1 MSERGAYHGSGRNE
15 AERAVTWKK
24 WLAVLLVLA
33 GLGYGASLWLRGP
46 IVATA
51 TAQRGDVAEVVYA
64 TGAVEPLTWSKVLPL
79 LRARIVEHCR
89 CEGQFVNK
97 GQILAKLDDTAAQA
111 ELAQVQTKRDFAE
124 SDVKRLA
131 NLIAT
136 GATTR
141 LTLERAETE
150 LRQLD
155 SQIAAL
161 RARLTDYLLV
171 APKEGIVLRADGQVG
186 DIPVTTDVLFWV
198 GQPKP
203 LQVIADVNEED
214 IAKVMVGQ
222 TALLRNDGFPNG
234 ALRATVSSITPKG
247 DPLTKTF
254 RAYLALPEESPLRIG
269 MSVEAN
275 IIIREKRAVLLVPA
289 EAIRNA
295 GGKASVFTVENGKL
309 RQMPVETGIRGS
321 RLVEVTSG
329 LAEGGVVASPV
340 KAEFRD
346 GQSVRVAR

>member
-1 MSERGAYHGSGRNE
+1 MAITSNGMAVSENAKFANEQFEYWKENGFFMERGTGDQGSGM
-15 AERAVTWKK
+15 AAVFKTYN
-24 WLAVLLVLA
+24 AM
-33 GLGYGASLWLRGP
+33 
-46 IVATA
+46 
-51 TAQRGDVAEVVYA
+51 
-64 TGAVEPLTWSKVLPL
+64 
-79 LRARIVEHCR
+79 
-89 CEGQFVNK
+89 
-97 GQILAKLDDTAAQA
+97 
-111 ELAQVQTKRDFAE
+111 KR
-124 SDVKRLA
+124 SM
-131 NLIAT
+131 T
-136 GATTR
+136 
-141 LTLERAETE
+141 
-150 LRQLD
+150 D

-309 RQMPVETGIRGS
+309 KQVPVETGIRGS

-329 LAEGGVVASPV
+329 SSFEDDAAEAPVTEPGDDRIVSYRIAGPLFFGSTPRFGDVMSRIGIRPRVYLLDLAAVPLVAAEAGAGIGNLINRAAGREG
-340 KAEFRD
+340 
-346 GQSVRVAR
+346 

>member
-1 MSERGAYHGSGRNE
+1 VVN
-15 AERAVTWKK
+15 WKK
-24 WLAVLLVLA
+24 LLAGLLVLA
-33 GLGYGASLWLRGP
+33 GLGYGATLWLRGP
-46 IVATA
+46 VVTVA

-64 TGAVEPLTWSKVLPL
+64 TGAIEPVTWSKVLPL

-89 CEGQFVNK
+89 CEGQFVTK

-111 ELAQVQTKRDFAE
+111 ELSQVLTKRDFAE

-141 LTLERAETE
+141 LMLERAETE

-203 LQVIADVNEED
+203 LHVIADVNEED
-214 IAKVMVGQ
+214 IAKVSVGQ

-234 ALRATVSSITPKG
+234 ALRATVASLTPKG
-247 DPLTKTF
+247 DPVTKTF
-254 RAYLALPEESPLRIG
+254 RAYLALPEDTPLRIG

-275 IIIREKRAVLLVPA
+275 IVIRERKAALLVPA
-289 EAIRNA
+289 EALRIAN
-295 GGKASVFTVENGKL
+295 GKASIFTVENGQLK
-309 RQMPVETGIRGS
+309 QMPVETGIRGG
-321 RLVEVTSG
+321 RLVEITSP
-329 LAEGGVVASPV
+329 LAEGTVLVSPL
-340 KAEFRD
+340 KADFRD
-346 GQSVRVAR
+346 GQAVRVAR

>member
-1 MSERGAYHGSGRNE
+1 
-15 AERAVTWKK
+15 VTWTRI
-24 WLAVLLVLA
+24 LAGLLVLI
-33 GLGYGASLWLRGP
+33 GGGYAALLWLRGP
-46 IVATA
+46 LVTAA

-64 TGAVEPLTWSKVLPL
+64 TGAIEPLTWSKVLPL
-79 LRARIVEHCR
+79 LRARIVAHCR
-89 CEGQFVNK
+89 CEGQLVTK
-97 GQILAKLDDTAAQA
+97 GQVLAKLDDTAAQA
-111 ELAQVQTKRDFAE
+111 ELAQVLTKRNFAE
-124 SDVKRLA
+124 GDVKRLA

-214 IAKVMVGQ
+214 IAKVSLGQ
-222 TALLRNDGFPNG
+222 VALLRNDGFPNG
-234 ALRATVSSITPKG
+234 NLSATVASITPKG
-247 DPLTKTF
+247 DPVTKTF

-275 IIIREKRAVLLVPA
+275 IVIRERKAALLVPA
-289 EAIRNA
+289 EAIRTIK
-295 GGKASVFTVENGKL
+295 GKAHVLAIENGRL
-309 RQMPVETGIRGS
+309 RQVSIETGIRGS
-321 RLVEVTSG
+321 RLVEVVAG
-329 LAEGGVVASPV
+329 LAEGATLASPV
-340 KAEFRD
+340 KAEYAD
-346 GQSVRVAR
+346 GQSVRVAP

>member
-1 MSERGAYHGSGRNE
+1 M
-15 AERAVTWKK
+15 WKK
-24 WLAVLLVLA
+24 LLAGLLVLA
-33 GLGYGASLWLRGP
+33 GLGYAASLWLRGP
-46 IVATA
+46 IVTAA

-64 TGAVEPLTWSKVLPL
+64 TGAIEPVTWSKVLPL

-89 CEGQFVNK
+89 CEGQFVAK
-97 GQILAKLDDTAAQA
+97 GQVLARLDDTAAQA
-111 ELAQVQTKRDFAE
+111 ELAQILTKRDFAE
-124 SDVKRLA
+124 SDVRRLA

-214 IAKVMVGQ
+214 IAKVTVGQ
-222 TALLRNDGFPNG
+222 VALLRNDGFPNG
-234 ALRATVSSITPKG
+234 ALRATVAAITPKG
-247 DPLTKTF
+247 DPVTKTF
-254 RAYLALPEESPLRIG
+254 RAYLALPDDTPLRIG

-275 IIIREKRAVLLVPA
+275 IIIRERKAALLVPA
-289 EAIRNA
+289 EAIRPVA
-295 GGKASVFTVENGKL
+295 GKPTVFAIENGKL
-309 RQMPVETGIRGS
+309 KSIAVETGIRGS
-321 RLVEVTSG
+321 RLVEVTAG
-329 LAEGGVVASPV
+329 LSEGVVVASPL

-346 GQSVRVAR
+346 GQSVRVAP

>member
-1 MSERGAYHGSGRNE
+1 VN
-15 AERAVTWKK
+15 WKK
-24 WLAVLLVLA
+24 LLAALLVLA

-46 IVATA
+46 IVTVA

-64 TGAVEPLTWSKVLPL
+64 TGAIEPITWSKVLPL

-89 CEGQFVNK
+89 CEGQFVKK

-111 ELAQVQTKRDFAE
+111 ELAQVLTKRDFAE

-141 LTLERAETE
+141 LTLERSETE

-203 LQVIADVNEED
+203 LHVIADVNEED
-214 IAKVMVGQ
+214 IAKVSVGQ

-234 ALRATVSSITPKG
+234 ALRATVASLTPKG
-247 DPLTKTF
+247 DPMTKTF
-254 RAYLALPEESPLRIG
+254 RAYLALPEDTPLRIG

-275 IIIREKRAVLLVPA
+275 IVIRERKAALLVPA
-289 EAIRNA
+289 EALRTAN
-295 GGKASVFTVENGKL
+295 GKTSIFTVENGRLK
-309 RQMPVETGIRGS
+309 QMPVETGIRGG
-321 RLVEVTSG
+321 RLVEITSA
-329 LAEGGVVASPV
+329 LAEGTVLVSPL
-340 KAEFRD
+340 KADFRD
-346 GQSVRVAR
+346 GQAVRVAR

>member
-1 MSERGAYHGSGRNE
+1 MSERDAYHGSGRNE

-24 WLAVLLVLA
+24 WLAGLLVLA

-89 CEGQFVNK
+89 CEGQFVKK

-214 IAKVMVGQ
+214 IAKVKEEIGNLVQKKQEIKEVYYQSKYDYEIENEAVRYSDWLQKQKTYILEQDKRKQERLNARKQALADRPNPYQKELDTCERLIQYCELLKKKVGLGPQ
-222 TALLRNDGFPNG
+222 TDE
-234 ALRATVSSITPKG
+234 TIK
-247 DPLTKTF
+247 
-254 RAYLALPEESPLRIG
+254 EEAKQI
-269 MSVEAN
+269 MN
-275 IIIREKRAVLLVPA
+275 
-289 EAIRNA
+289 
-295 GGKASVFTVENGKL
+295 
-309 RQMPVETGIRGS
+309 
-321 RLVEVTSG
+321 
-329 LAEGGVVASPV
+329 
-340 KAEFRD
+340 
-346 GQSVRVAR
+346 

>member
-1 MSERGAYHGSGRNE
+1 MN
-15 AERAVTWKK
+15 WKK
-24 WLAVLLVLA
+24 LLAALLVLA

-46 IVATA
+46 IVTVA

-64 TGAVEPLTWSKVLPL
+64 TGAIEPITWSKVLPL

-89 CEGQFVNK
+89 CEGQFVKK

-111 ELAQVQTKRDFAE
+111 ELAQVLTKRDFAE

-214 IAKVMVGQ
+214 IAKVSIGQ
-222 TALLRNDGFPNG
+222 VALLRNDGFPNG
-234 ALRATVSSITPKG
+234 ALRANVASVTPKG
-247 DPLTKTF
+247 DPVTKTF
-254 RAYLALPEESPLRIG
+254 RAYLSLPEDTPLRIG

-275 IIIREKRAVLLVPA
+275 IIIRERKAALLVPA
-289 EAIRNA
+289 ESIRTAN
-295 GGKASVFTVENGKL
+295 GKASVFTVENGRLK
-309 RQMPVETGIRGS
+309 QVSIETGIRGS
-321 RLVEVTSG
+321 RLVEVISG
-329 LAEGGVVASPV
+329 LSEGSVIASPV
-340 KAEFRD
+340 KPEFRD
-346 GQSVRVAR
+346 GQSARVAR